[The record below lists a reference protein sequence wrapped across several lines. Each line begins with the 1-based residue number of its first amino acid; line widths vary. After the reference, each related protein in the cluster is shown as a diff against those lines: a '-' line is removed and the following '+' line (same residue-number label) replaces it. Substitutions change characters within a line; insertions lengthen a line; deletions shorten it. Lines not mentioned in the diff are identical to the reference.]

1 MSFVNVSSITGT
13 NQGFT
18 GCVSSLSI
26 DKMEIDLILD
36 AESGYGVGM
45 CNSSSCQGNPCFNGG
60 SCLDAGSS
68 FVCEC
73 VGGFTGPLC
82 GSMVNPC
89 TSDSCPVG
97 STCQPNINGLN
108 FTCLCPLGR
117 VGNSCEQ
124 GEGEQC
130 LAVIVYLIASVRT
143 IQLILVTV
151 QLKANIRATTVVV
164 PRHINNDYLGKSQ

>member
-1 MSFVNVSSITGT
+1 MNFVNVSSITGT

-26 DKMEIDLILD
+26 DNMDVDLILD
-36 AESGYGVGM
+36 TESGYGVGM

-82 GSMVNPC
+82 GSMMNPC
-89 TSDSCPVG
+89 TSDSCPLG

-117 VGNSCEQ
+117 AGDDCEQ

-130 LAVIVYLIASVRT
+130 LDVVVYL
-143 IQLILVTV
+143 LV
-151 QLKANIRATTVVV
+151 
-164 PRHINNDYLGKSQ
+164 